1 MSNLLDINPGLIF
14 WTLVN
19 FFVFLFLFKK
29 LFYNSITG
37 AIKRRGETI
46 QAQIDAAKKS
56 NEDARD
62 LLLLAQDKIDQAQTE
77 MNSIVAKGRQQAEE
91 ALRRAAE
98 EAEHIKKVKL
108 EEAVREIDRSKEIAI
123 KQLRTEVAGLVVAA
137 TEKILEQELDKDKH
151 YKMVDSFMNKMPNN

>member
-19 FFVFLFLFKK
+19 FFVFLFLFTK
-29 LFYNSITG
+29 LFYKPITG
-37 AIKRRGETI
+37 AIKKRGESI

-56 NEDARD
+56 NEDAKD
-62 LLLLAQDKIDQAQTE
+62 LLLLAQDKIAQAQTE
-77 MNSIVAKGRQQAEE
+77 MNSIVARGKQQSEE
-91 ALRRAAE
+91 LLRRAAE
-98 EAEHIKKVKL
+98 EAEHVKKSKID
-108 EEAVREIDRSKEIAI
+108 EAVREIERSKESAI
-123 KQLRTEVAGLVVAA
+123 KELRGEVAGLVVAA